1 MADGTNISVS
11 VERAVHDA
19 LCDLAKNIYEQHGI
33 QVNSAFFEW
42 VDVSTH
48 EQRRALITS
57 VTIDSKAMAPH
68 GDGR

>member
-1 MADGTNISVS
+1 MVDATDISVA

-19 LCDLAKNIYEQHGI
+19 LCDLAKSIYERHGI

-48 EQRRALITS
+48 EQRRALVTS
-57 VTIDSKAMAPH
+57 VTVDSKTMAPQ
-68 GDGR
+68 GAER